1 MKESVIKNKY
11 KFQTIEQSTQNKFRQ
26 DSIMTLER
34 FKFKSAE
41 SLKDSVNIRAEGI
54 PLTFLTEH

>member
-1 MKESVIKNKY
+1 MQESVISNKY
-11 KFQTIEQSTQNKFRQ
+11 KFQTIEQQTQNKLTQHSF
-26 DSIMTLER
+26 MTLER

-54 PLTFLTEH
+54 PLHF